1 MASKGQ
7 KFKKYPPELKAEIVE
22 KYSKGRGYR
31 SLARDYPDIP
41 IRTIATWTRKIRNG
55 IDIRTDHRPSHSGKF
70 TKRKNLTL
78 EDYKER
84 YEILKKYRAFFQSRQ
99 GKK

>member
-7 KFKKYPPELKAEIVE
+7 KFKKYSPEFKEKILKEYFDDNQSAGYLSK
-22 KYSKGRGYR
+22 KY
-31 SLARDYPDIP
+31 DISCK
-41 IRTIATWTRKIRNG
+41 TIETWVRKTKLS
-55 IDIRTDHRPSHSGKF
+55 IDVKVDHRPGRAGRVKW
-70 TKRKNLTL
+70 KNLTL

-84 YEILKKYRAFFQSRQ
+84 YEILKKYQAFLQARQ

>member
-7 KFKKYPPELKAEIVE
+7 KFKKYSPELKDKILKEYFLGEETPTSLSSKYDVPVE
-22 KYSKGRGYR
+22 TVRTWIKKTKK
-31 SLARDYPDIP
+31 DIDV
-41 IRTIATWTRKIRNG
+41 KV
-55 IDIRTDHRPSHSGKF
+55 DHRPGNSGKK
-70 TKRKNLTL
+70 TKRKNLAL

-84 YEILKKYRAFFQSRQ
+84 YEILKKYQAFLQARR

>member
-7 KFKKYPPELKAEIVE
+7 KFKKYPFELKNKILKEYLDGLGGE
-22 KYSKGRGYR
+22 Y
-31 SLARDYPDIP
+31 SLAKKYNIP
-41 IRTIATWTRKIRNG
+41 RETIKNWIRKLEKG
-55 IDIRTDHRPSHSGKF
+55 IDVRTDYRKGGSGRPKA
-70 TKRKNLTL
+70 KNLTL

-84 YEILKKYRAFFQSRQ
+84 YEILKKYQAFLQARR